1 MKKFKINTVGEFLR
15 DKPYFYPAFNGSE
28 IANIIKENQAIIAK
42 INNLRNFVIHQD
54 PNYVIKNDDYANLVN
69 FVKKLKG
76 LLSE

>member
-1 MKKFKINTVGEFLR
+1 MNTVGKFLR
-15 DKPYFYPAFNGSE
+15 DKSYFYLDFNGSQ
-28 IANIIKENQAIIAK
+28 IANIIKENQAVIAK

-54 PNYVIKNDDYANLVN
+54 PNYVIKDDDYANLVN